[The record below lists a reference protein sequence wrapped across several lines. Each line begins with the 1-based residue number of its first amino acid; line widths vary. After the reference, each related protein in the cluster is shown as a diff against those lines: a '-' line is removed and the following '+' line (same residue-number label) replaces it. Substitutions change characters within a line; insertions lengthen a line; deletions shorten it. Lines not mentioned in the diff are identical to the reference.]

1 MTETQAGNHRKIRH
15 SDPASFRISES
26 WFISFSGHS
35 GNSEILSI
43 RLPSIEKNGP
53 PLSNIKSMAFPSLNA
68 VDTTGHFGI

>member
-53 PLSNIKSMAFPSLNA
+53 LYL
-68 VDTTGHFGI
+68 T